1 MTQQLFIGDE
11 CVSKVRD
18 LFHENRWNRILLVTG
33 KLSYET
39 SGAESFVREC
49 LSGIDT
55 ESVRFCDFASNPNIT
70 DLNKGLA
77 LTREFNTSAIIA
89 IGGGSVLDMGKLLRF
104 FLTHGGDM
112 LNGPYIPNGKDIP
125 LIAIP
130 TTAGTGAE
138 ATHFAVLYDEQG
150 KKHSIADISILP
162 DCAVVYPPL
171 TYGQSP
177 YVTACSGFDA
187 LAQAIEAYWNKNATK
202 ESDRYAEKAMELIYP
217 SLPDAVNH
225 PTKEVRDMMA
235 EGAYWAGRAINIT
248 KTTAPHA
255 FSYPF
260 TSLYGIPH
268 GHAVSMVFPK
278 IADLNLS
285 KGDIREEK
293 ERYLVNIL
301 NINNNTEESLSRYI
315 VSLGLAIPSN
325 DYDIEKIIDGI
336 SLERLANNPISI
348 SKTETEYLLSEI
360 ILHSGRTNGKKSHF
374 DY

>member
-11 CVSKVRD
+11 CVSKVQD

-33 KLSYET
+33 KHSYET
-39 SGAESFVREC
+39 SGAESFVRDC
-49 LSGIDT
+49 LSGIDI

-77 LTREFNTSAIIA
+77 LTREFNPSAIIA

-130 TTAGTGAE
+130 TTAGTGTE

-171 TYGQSP
+171 TYGQSS

-187 LAQAIEAYWNKNATK
+187 LAQAIEAYWNRNATT
-202 ESDRYAEKAMELIYP
+202 ESDGYAEKAMDLIYP
-217 SLPDAVNH
+217 SLPDAVNN

-260 TSLYGIPH
+260 TSHYGIPH
-268 GHAVSMVFPK
+268 GHAVAMVFPT
-278 IADLNLS
+278 IAEFNMTDGVIPEGKKDRLIILFGTPESFANN
-285 KGDIREEK
+285 IN
-293 ERYLVNIL
+293 RYLSSIGMSVPVGVDYNLDLLL
-301 NINNNTEESLSRYI
+301 NGIN
-315 VSLGLAIPSN
+315 
-325 DYDIEKIIDGI
+325 
-336 SLERLANNPISI
+336 LERLANNPVRITPTQSRKFLKSI
-348 SKTETEYLLSEI
+348 VKGHQKSK
-360 ILHSGRTNGKKSHF
+360 
-374 DY
+374 

>member
-260 TSLYGIPH
+260 TSHYGIPH
-268 GHAVSMVFPK
+268 GHAVAIVFPT
-278 IADLNLS
+278 IAEFNMME
-285 KGDIREEK
+285 GTIPEEK
-293 ERYLVNIL
+293 KHRL
-301 NINNNTEESLSRYI
+301 INLFGGRESLTI
-315 VSLGLAIPSN
+315 SLNKFLSSIELSAPQN
-325 DYDIEKIIDGI
+325 VDYNLDLLLNGI
-336 SLERLANNPISI
+336 NLERLANNPVKITPTQSR
-348 SKTETEYLLSEI
+348 KFL
-360 ILHSGRTNGKKSHF
+360 KSLVKDHQKPK
-374 DY
+374 